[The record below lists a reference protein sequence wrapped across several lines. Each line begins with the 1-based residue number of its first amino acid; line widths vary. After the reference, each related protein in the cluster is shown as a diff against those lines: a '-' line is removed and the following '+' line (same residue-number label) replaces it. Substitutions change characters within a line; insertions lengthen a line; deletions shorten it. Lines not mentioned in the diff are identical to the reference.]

1 MLKEPGANTPEAR
14 KPEERGEGGAVER
27 GGERKVI
34 VVDDDAMVLEVTK
47 LFLEESGFTPIPC
60 TCAAEALEAFGRG
73 AVDAVLTDIKMPGLS
88 GIDLLDRLRSI
99 APEVPVILL
108 TGHADV
114 DNAVSAVKKGA
125 FDFILKPFGM
135 EQLVN
140 AVDKAV
146 KYRHL
151 LQKEARYRQ
160 VLEELNLQIET
171 LISERSM
178 NLMALTVADRVRNPA
193 TVIALS
199 CQRLLQHLPL
209 PDQAREGLGVIAAEA
224 AKLEAI
230 VADFARVLK
239 ERESLFVYADI
250 NEVVLDV
257 AALVEADAA
266 ARKVS
271 FTTALL
277 ERPLLINMERNL
289 IKLAILHVSRNAIE
303 ATPEGGA
310 VRLTTRT
317 SGDLAIIETAD
328 TGQGIGPENLPR
340 IFDPFFTTRD
350 HRFGMG
356 LPLVRQIVKEH
367 LGEIHIESGLG
378 RGTTVRMSFP
388 VRWRDTGYTGGG
400 A

>member
-1 MLKEPGANTPEAR
+1 M
-14 KPEERGEGGAVER
+14 ERGHEG
-27 GGERKVI
+27 KVI
-34 VVDDDAMVLEVTK
+34 VVDDEALVLDVTT

-60 TCAAEALEAFGRG
+60 TCAVDALEAFGNG
-73 AVDAVLTDIKMPGLS
+73 QVDAVLTDIKMPGLS
-88 GIDLLDRLRSI
+88 GIDLLDRIRSI

-108 TGHADV
+108 TGNADV

-125 FDFILKPFGM
+125 FDFILKPYGR

-140 AVDKAV
+140 AVDRAV
-146 KYRHL
+146 KYRHF

-160 VLEELNLQIET
+160 VLEEMNLQIET

-193 TVIALS
+193 TVIALT
-199 CQRLLQHLPL
+199 CRRLLDRVPL
-209 PDQAREGLGVIAAEA
+209 PDPVREAIGVISSQAT
-224 AKLEAI
+224 KLEAI
-230 VADFARVLK
+230 VADFEGVLK

-250 NEVVLDV
+250 NDVVQDV
-257 AALVEADAA
+257 AALVEGDAA

-271 FTTALL
+271 CTVALL
-277 ERPLLINMERNL
+277 DRPLFMNMERNL
-289 IKLAILHVSRNAIE
+289 IKLAILHVVRNALE

-310 VRLTTRT
+310 IRLATRAA
-317 SGDLAIIETAD
+317 GDMAIFEATD
-328 TGQGIGPENLPR
+328 TGHGIAPEDLQR
-340 IFDPFFTTRD
+340 VFDPFYTTRE

-367 LGEIHIESGLG
+367 LGEIVVESGPG

-388 VRWRDTGYTGGG
+388 VRWRDPGVAGG
-400 A
+400 AQESTQAKGAAGTVKEGE